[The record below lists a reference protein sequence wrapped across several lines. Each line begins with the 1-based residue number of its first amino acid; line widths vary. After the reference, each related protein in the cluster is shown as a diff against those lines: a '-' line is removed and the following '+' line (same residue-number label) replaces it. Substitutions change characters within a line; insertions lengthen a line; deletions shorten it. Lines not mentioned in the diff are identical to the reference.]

1 MDAITHTILAIA
13 SMASAWYGGRWL
25 QMREARR
32 MWTTIATPE
41 MKREMELID
50 ALIRHMSRED
60 RQYITG
66 ISTGVSTE
74 DVSTGVST
82 GVSTPLQLDLF
93 GAHHEAP
100 SE

>member
-1 MDAITHTILAIA
+1 
-13 SMASAWYGGRWL
+13 
-25 QMREARR
+25 

-66 ISTGVSTE
+66 VSTE
-74 DVSTGVST
+74 DVSTGDVSTHVSTGVST

>member
-13 SMASAWYGGRWL
+13 SIASAWYGGRWL
-25 QMREARR
+25 LIREARR
-32 MWTTIATPE
+32 AFDTSPE
-41 MKREMELID
+41 LAREIKLMNAVMQRMIQ
-50 ALIRHMSRED
+50 ED
-60 RQYITG
+60 HQYTQG
-66 ISTGVSTE
+66 ISTGVSTG
-74 DVSTGVST
+74 VSTEDVST